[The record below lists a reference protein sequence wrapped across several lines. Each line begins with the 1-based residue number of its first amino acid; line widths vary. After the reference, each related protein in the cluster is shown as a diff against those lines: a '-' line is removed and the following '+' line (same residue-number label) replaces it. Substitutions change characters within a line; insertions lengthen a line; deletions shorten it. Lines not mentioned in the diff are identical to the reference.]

1 MFPKMKW
8 VLAMIFGC
16 LLTSCSQEPTD
27 VIRVWKEDGWSQVTI
42 LGKRGPIERTG
53 VLRSEKAQM
62 IEASWI
68 EEEKEKLSSINNPVT
83 IMLFF
88 AFLKRWG

>member
-27 VIRVWKEDGWSQVTI
+27 VIREWKEDGWSQVTM
-42 LGKRGPIERTG
+42 LGKRGSIERTG
-53 VLRSEKAQM
+53 VLRSEKALM

-68 EEEKEKLSSINNPVT
+68 EEG
-83 IMLFF
+83 
-88 AFLKRWG
+88 KRKADPW